1 MLEGISIEAFRG
13 DYEGLERMAH
23 ASWRDEYGQ
32 AFLPGPVHPLPAGRQ
47 PRLLDVQPR
56 YLAGGDPR
64 RLRDPSVNEVLK
76 EEVIMKRIPIILAAA
91 ICCVGIFM
99 SGGTGQSRNEVLQ
112 KAGLTADARAA
123 ILTVGDDVRKLEKSH
138 ENYVK
143 AAGELDGLYIK
154 LLRKSQE
161 VSRLAVEAQKTR
173 GQALDK
179 LFKATGEMQE
189 MSQGFNL
196 QYLALQQSMQDENRR
211 FTLVSNIMKTKHDT
225 AKNAIN
231 NIR

>member
-1 MLEGISIEAFRG
+1 
-13 DYEGLERMAH
+13 
-23 ASWRDEYGQ
+23 
-32 AFLPGPVHPLPAGRQ
+32 
-47 PRLLDVQPR
+47 
-56 YLAGGDPR
+56 
-64 RLRDPSVNEVLK
+64 
-76 EEVIMKRIPIILAAA
+76 MKRIPAILAAA
-91 ICCVGIFM
+91 VCCAGVFM

-154 LLRKSQE
+154 LLQKTRE
-161 VSRLAVEAQKTR
+161 VSRLAVEAQKAR

-179 LFKATGEMQE
+179 LFKATEEMQE
-189 MSQGFNL
+189 MSQSFNL
-196 QYLALQQSMQDENRR
+196 QYLSLQQNMQDENRR

-231 NIR
+231 NVR

>member
-1 MLEGISIEAFRG
+1 MKEI
-13 DYEGLERMAH
+13 
-23 ASWRDEYGQ
+23 
-32 AFLPGPVHPLPAGRQ
+32 PVILGAVIVIGGALMSAGRDQ
-47 PRLLDVQPR
+47 STN
-56 YLAGGDPR
+56 A
-64 RLRDPSVNEVLK
+64 
-76 EEVIMKRIPIILAAA
+76 IL
-91 ICCVGIFM
+91 
-99 SGGTGQSRNEVLQ
+99 QE
-112 KAGLTADARAA
+112 AGLSADARAA

-143 AAGELDGLYIK
+143 ASGELDGLYTK

-189 MSQGFNL
+189 MSQSFNL
-196 QYLALQQSMQDENRR
+196 QYLTLQQNMQQENRQ
-211 FTLVSNIMKTKHDT
+211 FTLVSNIMRTKHDT
-225 AKNAIN
+225 AKKAIN

>member
-1 MLEGISIEAFRG
+1 LIKN
-13 DYEGLERMAH
+13 
-23 ASWRDEYGQ
+23 
-32 AFLPGPVHPLPAGRQ
+32 PK
-47 PRLLDVQPR
+47 
-56 YLAGGDPR
+56 
-64 RLRDPSVNEVLK
+64 K
-76 EEVIMKRIPIILAAA
+76 EERMKRIPIILAVAV
-91 ICCVGIFM
+91 IFVGALM
-99 SGGTGQSRNEVLQ
+99 SGGKSQSRNAVLQ

-138 ENYVK
+138 EGYVK

-161 VSRLAVEAQKTR
+161 VSRLAAEAQKTR

-189 MSQGFNL
+189 MSQSFNL
-196 QYLALQQSMQDENRR
+196 QYLGLQQNMQQENRQ

-231 NIR
+231 NVR

>member
-1 MLEGISIEAFRG
+1 
-13 DYEGLERMAH
+13 
-23 ASWRDEYGQ
+23 
-32 AFLPGPVHPLPAGRQ
+32 
-47 PRLLDVQPR
+47 
-56 YLAGGDPR
+56 
-64 RLRDPSVNEVLK
+64 VNEVPK
-76 EEVIMKRIPIILAAA
+76 EEVIMKRIPVILAATV
-91 ICCVGIFM
+91 CCVGIFM
-99 SGGTGQSRNEVLQ
+99 SSGTGQSRNTVLQ

-143 AAGELDGLYIK
+143 AAGELDDLYIK

-196 QYLALQQSMQDENRR
+196 QYLNLQQNMQDENRR

>member
-1 MLEGISIEAFRG
+1 MSK
-13 DYEGLERMAH
+13 
-23 ASWRDEYGQ
+23 
-32 AFLPGPVHPLPAGRQ
+32 
-47 PRLLDVQPR
+47 
-56 YLAGGDPR
+56 DPK
-64 RLRDPSVNEVLK
+64 K
-76 EEVIMKRIPIILAAA
+76 EEKMKRIPIILAVAV
-91 ICCVGIFM
+91 IFVGVLT
-99 SGGTGQSRNEVLQ
+99 SGAKGQSRNEVLQ

-138 ENYVK
+138 EGYVK

-154 LLRKSQE
+154 LLQKARE

-179 LFKATGEMQE
+179 LFQATGEMQE
-189 MSQGFNL
+189 MSQSFNL
-196 QYLALQQSMQDENRR
+196 QYLGLQQNMQDENRR

-231 NIR
+231 NVR

>member
-1 MLEGISIEAFRG
+1 
-13 DYEGLERMAH
+13 
-23 ASWRDEYGQ
+23 
-32 AFLPGPVHPLPAGRQ
+32 
-47 PRLLDVQPR
+47 
-56 YLAGGDPR
+56 
-64 RLRDPSVNEVLK
+64 
-76 EEVIMKRIPIILAAA
+76 MKRMPVILAATVFCA
-91 ICCVGIFM
+91 VVFM
-99 SGGTGQSRNEVLQ
+99 SGGTSQSRNAALQ
-112 KAGLTADARAA
+112 KAGLSADARAA

-143 AAGELDGLYIK
+143 AAGELDSLYIK
-154 LLRKSQE
+154 LLQKARE
-161 VSRLAVEAQKTR
+161 VSQLAVEAQKTR

-189 MSQGFNL
+189 MSQSFNL
-196 QYLALQQSMQDENRR
+196 QYLSLQQNMQQENRQ

>member
-1 MLEGISIEAFRG
+1 L
-13 DYEGLERMAH
+13 
-23 ASWRDEYGQ
+23 
-32 AFLPGPVHPLPAGRQ
+32 
-47 PRLLDVQPR
+47 
-56 YLAGGDPR
+56 
-64 RLRDPSVNEVLK
+64 NEVPK
-76 EEVIMKRIPIILAAA
+76 EEVIMKRIPVILAAVV
-91 ICCVGIFM
+91 CCIGIFM

-112 KAGLTADARAA
+112 KAGLTAEARAA
-123 ILTVGDDVRKLEKSH
+123 ILTVGDDVRKLDKSH

-143 AAGELDGLYIK
+143 AAGELNDLYLK

-179 LFKATGEMQE
+179 LFKATREMQE
-189 MSQGFNL
+189 MSQSFNL
-196 QYLALQQSMQDENRR
+196 QYLSLQQNMQDENRR

-231 NIR
+231 NVR